1 MSQIKRLQ
9 TIDADTL
16 QSTAYEPVSFVVD
29 DLLPQG
35 LHLLAGAPKIGKS
48 WLALWLCL
56 CAAQGK
62 PLWTFATRP
71 CEVLYLCLEDSFQ
84 RIQSRLFDLTEDAP
98 PTLHFA
104 VMSQQLHNGLV
115 EQIEQFLKEHP
126 QTRLIVIDTLQR
138 IRTAGNDANPYASD
152 YRDIGVLKALADK
165 HRIAIL
171 LVHHLRKMNDDDPM
185 NMISGTTG
193 LSGATDSNFVL
204 RKSKRRENTATLY
217 CTGRDIPYRELA
229 LEFDG
234 EDHVWKLLSDD
245 CEQTEQPS
253 ERILFL
259 LSELLRQQPE
269 ISAPAKVLLEK
280 IDPAGAEGLTP
291 NSFSH
296 RIRKSVDA
304 LRRNGISV
312 VSAVLSDAKRN
323 EIIEKNPARMLDL
336 PTPQRTVQ
344 RIPTR
349 GEVKKLLDALAK
361 EPRHYRLFYLLS
373 MYTGCRRGE
382 LCALQWSDFTGT
394 QNGLLLTVS
403 RSRSS
408 VPGKGIVEGST
419 KSGKS
424 REVYLSSDLRGIL
437 LTYKR
442 RKQMEADKQRRRL
455 SPYLFTDEQGQLIHP
470 DTFTKRLR
478 KIYDAI
484 GFPREYHLHTL
495 RHYFVTSLLHCGV
508 DKQTVADL
516 VGHADTG
523 FLERTYCH
531 PQQAQKEQAADSML
545 TMLRPDG
552 GQIFNLAACSPK
564 QRSA

>member
-1 MSQIKRLQ
+1 MNRLQ

-62 PLWTFATRP
+62 PLWTFATRQ

-138 IRTAGNDANPYASD
+138 IRTVGNDANPYASD

-204 RKSKRRENTATLY
+204 RKSQRRENTATLY

-245 CEQTEQPS
+245 CEQKEQPN

-259 LSELLRQQPE
+259 LSELLRRQPE

-304 LRRNGISV
+304 LRRNGITVSFRKSNGDRLICLKRV
-312 VSAVLSDAKRN
+312 DGVDDPAAGNIVTIDPENARVSACEPLC
-323 EIIEKNPARMLDL
+323 ARFGDG
-336 PTPQRTVQ
+336 VVCVY
-344 RIPTR
+344 PTR
-349 GEVKKLLDALAK
+349 GDSAHAGRILG
-361 EPRHYRLFYLLS
+361 RHKNGEYAAATRGRPAFQQHEARTEGS
-373 MYTGCRRGE
+373 DTTPMQERRKSTVCRRE
-382 LCALQWSDFTGT
+382 QR
-394 QNGLLLTVS
+394 V
-403 RSRSS
+403 
-408 VPGKGIVEGST
+408 
-419 KSGKS
+419 
-424 REVYLSSDLRGIL
+424 
-437 LTYKR
+437 R
-442 RKQMEADKQRRRL
+442 RHRA
-455 SPYLFTDEQGQLIHP
+455 PT
-470 DTFTKRLR
+470 LR
-478 KIYDAI
+478 KPS
-484 GFPREYHLHTL
+484 FCRNKPRTGLF
-495 RHYFVTSLLHCGV
+495 RHSH
-508 DKQTVADL
+508 
-516 VGHADTG
+516 
-523 FLERTYCH
+523 
-531 PQQAQKEQAADSML
+531 S
-545 TMLRPDG
+545 
-552 GQIFNLAACSPK
+552 GQRVVISPPT
-564 QRSA
+564 